1 MLTLVQTRRFIIV
14 GVTAFGI
21 SLLFFMAALKG
32 TSAAVASL
40 IRIAVLLPV
49 LYAGY
54 SRWVLRDLMIHERQ
68 THGVLR
74 AEGRMAARVGASV
87 GASIA
92 VKLLLEPKVA
102 ASIADLWGSKRAFIS
117 PILAD
122 FVYGPAANYL
132 VLSWLSKH
140 NKRHSDRRA

>member
-1 MLTLVQTRRFIIV
+1 MLTLAQTRRFIIV
-14 GVTAFGI
+14 GVTAFGV
-21 SLLFFMAALKG
+21 SLLFFLAAVKL
-32 TSAAVASL
+32 TSAAAASL
-40 IRIAVLLPV
+40 LRIAVLLPV

-54 SRWVLRDLMIHERQ
+54 SRWVLRDLLIHERQ

-74 AEGRMAARVGASV
+74 AEGKMAARVCASV

-102 ASIADLWGSKRAFIS
+102 ASIADLWGSNRAFIS

-132 VLSWLSKH
+132 VLTWLSKH
-140 NKRHSDRRA
+140 SRQ